1 MSFAP
6 RHDYQ
11 HYESTIRG
19 PRLELLRNM
28 SVDDK
33 FNLYAGFFDLLHRSS
48 QARHSEEGR
57 KQNIEQKLV
66 VRHRL
71 LHALKTECR

>member
-11 HYESTIRG
+11 QYQATIRG

-28 SVDDK
+28 AVDEK
-33 FNLYAGFFDLLHRSS
+33 FHLYAGYFDCIKRSS
-48 QARHSEEGR
+48 QATCSEEDR
-57 KQNIEQKLV
+57 QQHVEDKLAL
-66 VRHRL
+66 RHRL
-71 LHALKTECR
+71 LPALTTECR